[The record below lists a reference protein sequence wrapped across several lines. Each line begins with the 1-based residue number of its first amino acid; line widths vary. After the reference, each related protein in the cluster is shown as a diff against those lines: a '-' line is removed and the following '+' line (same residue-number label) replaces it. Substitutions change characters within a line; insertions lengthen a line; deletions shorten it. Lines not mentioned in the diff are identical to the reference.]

1 MGRGVW
7 RTLPAGWSLH
17 PDWQQVGILL
27 SRVGAVNIVWLLCAA
42 LQVFLVLLESALVWA
57 GLQGEPI
64 IVARVR
70 QQWQV
75 LCAVAALLG
84 LLSIVPGPAAA
95 SERTYR
101 VQGQV
106 VAVNLAQTPHM
117 IVVKTPLSK
126 HNDMTVGAKVT
137 AQTRITRKGKR
148 IALQAIKV
156 GEMVRLTY
164 VKQRDGVF
172 ARVIQLQ

>member
-1 MGRGVW
+1 
-7 RTLPAGWSLH
+7 
-17 PDWQQVGILL
+17 
-27 SRVGAVNIVWLLCAA
+27 
-42 LQVFLVLLESALVWA
+42 
-57 GLQGEPI
+57 
-64 IVARVR
+64 
-70 QQWQV
+70 
-75 LCAVAALLG
+75 LLG

-148 IALQAIKV
+148 IALQAIRV
-156 GEMVRLTY
+156 GETVRLTY

-172 ARVIQLQ
+172 ARLIQLQ